1 MLFRSIYTLFAISV
15 PASATLTDFNDQIN
29 PTSELILETM
39 FGKDGPMTIPVVIE
53 TVPLYT
59 YATYALNDSCA
70 YEQTATYYMP
80 ATAESI
86 AYNEA
91 LVKKIQSG
99 NIGELTDSSFDSK
112 QYLKVSTTIR
122 YTLYPD
128 SKNKISDYMVG
139 ITSVAID
146 RDKDPEP
153 GYLIGIG
160 TPKVRVVQRGITELE
175 ENYVE
180 QEFTSTVNWG
190 SNGIPT
196 PSDWVPI
203 VTTSY
208 SAIYNCFANF
218 TVDLVYYNTTDG
230 AYTVSNSFFRPLDK

>member
-1 MLFRSIYTLFAISV
+1 M
-15 PASATLTDFNDQIN
+15 
-29 PTSELILETM
+29 
-39 FGKDGPMTIPVVIE
+39 
-53 TVPLYT
+53 
-59 YATYALNDSCA
+59 
-70 YEQTATYYMP
+70 
-80 ATAESI
+80 
-86 AYNEA
+86 
-91 LVKKIQSG
+91 
-99 NIGELTDSSFDSK
+99 SK
-112 QYLKVSTTIR
+112 LQHN
-122 YTLYPD
+122 

-153 GYLIGIG
+153 GYLIGLG

>member
-1 MLFRSIYTLFAISV
+1 
-15 PASATLTDFNDQIN
+15 
-29 PTSELILETM
+29 
-39 FGKDGPMTIPVVIE
+39 
-53 TVPLYT
+53 
-59 YATYALNDSCA
+59 
-70 YEQTATYYMP
+70 MP

-180 QEFTSTVNWG
+180 QEITSTVNWG

-196 PSDWVPI
+196 PSDWVPLLQHHTAQFI
-203 VTTSY
+203 IALLTLLWTWFITIQQMVPIPY
-208 SAIYNCFANF
+208 
-218 TVDLVYYNTTDG
+218 L
-230 AYTVSNSFFRPLDK
+230 TVSFVL